1 MSVSLRVAL
10 LLGILIYV
18 LIILRYLKQRKISL
32 RRSILWFA
40 LALVLLIMD
49 LFPGLVDL
57 MARLM
62 GVALPVNA
70 VYIVLFFFL
79 LTVSFSLS
87 SAVTRQQDRIKAL
100 TQRLALLEDTL
111 AEMRSGEMSS
121 DHMRPDLKKESVSSP
136 DNRIDEE
143 AKP

>member
-18 LIILRYLKQRKISL
+18 LIILRYLKQGKISL

-40 LALVLLIMD
+40 LALV
-49 LFPGLVDL
+49 
-57 MARLM
+57 
-62 GVALPVNA
+62 
-70 VYIVLFFFL
+70 
-79 LTVSFSLS
+79 LS

-111 AEMRSGEMSS
+111 AEMRAGEMSS
-121 DHMRPDLKKESVSSP
+121 DHTRPDLKKESVSSP